1 MKRKD
6 CMRNCTVNK
15 FIVIIGTLILIF
27 GLFYDKLY
35 FLGRLPGDIYIHKN
49 NFHLYFPITTMII
62 FSIFFIILQKF
73 FQ

>member
-1 MKRKD
+1 M
-6 CMRNCTVNK
+6 NK
-15 FIVIIGTLILIF
+15 VIVIIGAILIIF

-49 NFHLYFPITTMII
+49 NLHFYFPITTMII
-62 FSIFFIILQKF
+62 VSLVFIILQRF